1 VETELKLRMA
11 PAALERVGRHPL
23 LTGADAPSVQTLQ
36 AIYFDTPDFDL
47 QRKGAS
53 LRVRRESGRW
63 IQTVKWAG
71 GVRGGLHERNELE
84 VEVPGPS
91 PDCEKIVHPDL
102 APLFRSAHLT
112 GTLRAMFETRITRSC
127 RMITVDGATV
137 EASLDRGEIRS
148 GERTEAVSELELEL
162 KDGAAPALFRL
173 ALTLAANVPVHLE
186 NRSKAERGYALSR
199 GERMAPQRASPPALD
214 VGLSVGEAFAAIAW
228 STLAHLQANEQGV
241 LAGEDPEF
249 LHQMRVALRRL
260 RSALSA
266 FAAALPDAARAPVA
280 AELKWLGGAL
290 APARDWDVFVTET
303 LPPLRR
309 AFEGRPALSALA
321 SEAVRLRSIA
331 QREMRRAVHS
341 RRYQRVLITLA
352 SWRTTRG
359 WLEHVD
365 ARARAVLDSPV
376 RAYAQS
382 ELEARYER
390 VRKRG
395 RRIGESSPEALHEL
409 RIAVKKLRYSIDFFA
424 GLFAADAVR
433 TLRSRLSRLQDIL
446 GTINDASTM
455 QSLLEQGYGGGRA
468 AAAAEARGILLGWS
482 VGRAEALRGDLDRA
496 WKAFRRSQ
504 TFW

>member
-1 VETELKLRMA
+1 VEIELKLRMA

-23 LTGADAPSVQTLQ
+23 LAGKDAEFVQMLE

-53 LRVRRESGRW
+53 LRVRRESGHW

-84 VEVPGPS
+84 VEVPGPT

-102 APLFRSAHLT
+102 DPLFRSAHLT
-112 GTLRAMFETRITRSC
+112 GALRAVFETHITRSS
-127 RMITVDGATV
+127 RMITVDGATL

-173 ALTLAANVPVHLE
+173 ALNLAAKAPVHLE
-186 NRSKAERGYALSR
+186 NRSKAQRGYALSR
-199 GERMAPQRASPPALD
+199 GERLAPQRASPPALD
-214 VGLSVGEAFAAIAW
+214 AGMSVGDAFAAIAW

-241 LAGEDPEF
+241 LAGGDPEF

-260 RSALSA
+260 RSAFSA
-266 FAAALPDAARAPVA
+266 FAAALPDAARAPVV

-303 LPPLRR
+303 LPPLNR
-309 AFEGRPALSALA
+309 AFENRPALSTLA

-331 QREMRRAVHS
+331 QRDMRRAVRS
-341 RRYQRVLITLA
+341 RRYQKVLITLA
-352 SWRTTRG
+352 SWLTTRG
-359 WLEHVD
+359 WLEHAD
-365 ARARAVLDSPV
+365 AGARAVLNSPV
-376 RAYAQS
+376 RSYAQS

-395 RRIGESSPEALHEL
+395 RKVEQLGAEALHEL
-409 RIAVKKLRYSIDFFA
+409 RIAIKKLRYSIDFFA
-424 GLFAADAVR
+424 GLFAPDAVR

-455 QSLLEQGYGGGRA
+455 QSLLAQGYAEGRA
-468 AAAAEARGILLGWS
+468 AAATEARGMLLGWS
-482 VGRAEALRGDLDRA
+482 AGRAEALRTDLNRA

>member
-1 VETELKLRMA
+1 METELKLRMA
-11 PAALERVGRHPL
+11 PAALERLGRHPL
-23 LTGADAPSVQTLQ
+23 LTGTDAASVQTLQ
-36 AIYFDTPDFDL
+36 ATYFDTPDCDL
-47 QRKGAS
+47 QRNGAS

-71 GVRGGLHERNELE
+71 GARGGLHERNELE
-84 VEVPGPS
+84 VEVPGPL

-102 APLFRSAHLT
+102 DPLFRSAHLT
-112 GTLRAMFETRITRSC
+112 GALRAVFETDITRSS
-127 RMITVDGATV
+127 RMIAVGGATV

-162 KDGAAPALFRL
+162 KDGSAPALFDL
-173 ALTLAANVPVHLE
+173 ALSLAAKAPVHLE

-199 GERMAPQRASPPALD
+199 DARSAPQRASPPALD
-214 VGLSVGEAFAAIAW
+214 AGMSVGDAFAAIAW

-241 LAGEDPEF
+241 LEGEDAEF

-266 FAAALPDAARAPVA
+266 FSAALPDAARAPVA

-303 LPPLRR
+303 LPPLNR
-309 AFEGRPALSALA
+309 AFENRPALPTLA
-321 SEAVRLRSIA
+321 AEAVRLRSIA
-331 QREMRRAVHS
+331 QRDMRRAVRS
-341 RRYQRVLITLA
+341 RRYQKVLITLA
-352 SWRTTRG
+352 SWLTGRG
-359 WLEHVD
+359 WLEHAD
-365 ARARAVLDSPV
+365 ASARAMLDSPV
-376 RAYAQS
+376 RGYAQS

-395 RRIGESSPEALHEL
+395 RRIGELSAPELHEL

-455 QSLLEQGYGGGRA
+455 QSLLAQGYGGGRA
-468 AAAAEARGILLGWS
+468 AAATEGRGILLGWS
-482 VGRAEALRGDLDRA
+482 AGRAEALRTDLDRA
-496 WKAFRRSQ
+496 WKAFRRSR